1 MSEVPLYSHVFVVV
15 GALQEFA
22 PPAGNGVEGRGW
34 IGILLP
40 NNQRQHRTLHIQKDV
55 LPYALC

>member
-1 MSEVPLYSHVFVVV
+1 VFCL
-15 GALQEFA
+15 LQE
-22 PPAGNGVEGRGW
+22 

-40 NNQRQHRTLHIQKDV
+40 HKQCQHRTLHIQEDV